1 MPHRLHRALAALACL
16 LALAG
21 PAAAQ
26 GALELDAPEANRRAS
41 AGEITLIDIRRPE
54 EWRQTGVAKNASRIN
69 MLHPGGADG
78 FTKAVLDRVKGDRNA
93 PIALICR
100 TGNRT
105 ARVQKFLQAQGFKRV
120 YHVPE
125 GMAGSSAGPGW
136 VKRGLPI
143 DACKSC

>member
-1 MPHRLHRALAALACL
+1 MSSILRRALAASACL

-26 GALELDAPEANRRAS
+26 GALELAAPEAHRRAS
-41 AGEITLIDIRRPE
+41 AGEITLIDIRRPD
-54 EWRQTGVAKNASRIN
+54 EWRQTGVAKNATRIN

-78 FTKAVLDRVKGDRNA
+78 FVKAVLESVRGDRNA

-105 ARVQKFLQAQGFKRV
+105 AQVQKFLSGQGFGNV

-125 GMAGSSAGPGW
+125 GMVGSKAGPGW
-136 VKRGLPI
+136 ISRGLPV
-143 DACKSC
+143 DPCKTC